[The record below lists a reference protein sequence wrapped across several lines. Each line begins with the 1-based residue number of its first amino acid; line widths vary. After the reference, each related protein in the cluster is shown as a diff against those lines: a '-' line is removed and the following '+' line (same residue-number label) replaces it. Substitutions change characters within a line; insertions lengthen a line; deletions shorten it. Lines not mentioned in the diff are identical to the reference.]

1 MLKNILLVGLG
12 SSIGGMLRYVIS
24 LVIKN
29 NSFPYATLTVNIIGS
44 FCIGLIFAFSIKEY
58 SLSDEIRFF
67 FATGICG
74 GFTTFSAFSLE
85 NIQLIK
91 STNYSI
97 AFLYITLSILLRIAA
112 VFAGYTIMVYLIE
125 RSSMG
130 KS

>member
-58 SLSDEIRFF
+58 SLSDEIRLF